1 MKDKPLVIVI
11 TLLGGAIA
19 AISCL
24 INGASLTMTLLL
36 VLISLIAFLIIGI
49 VVNKIYARIKDELE
63 SKMARERI
71 KRESEEFEREKREN
85 ELAIARANGE
95 VPPSEE
101 EKPAEVEE
109 TQEPQIDDSQ
119 NASKIGEDD

>member
-19 AISCL
+19 AVSCL
-24 INGASLTMTLLL
+24 INGASLMITLLL
-36 VLISLIAFLIIGI
+36 VLISLVAFLIIGI

-71 KRESEEFEREKREN
+71 QRESEEFEREKKEN
-85 ELAIARANGE
+85 ERAIARASGTEPTDVTNPKPE
-95 VPPSEE
+95 QQEPPAEQLSDEE
-101 EKPAEVEE
+101 EKE
-109 TQEPQIDDSQ
+109 S
-119 NASKIGEDD
+119 

>member
-24 INGASLTMTLLL
+24 INGADLFMTLLL
-36 VLISLIAFLIIGI
+36 VLISLVAFLIIGI
-49 VVNKIYARIKDELE
+49 VANKIYVRIKDELD
-63 SKMARERI
+63 SKSARERMM
-71 KRESEEFEREKREN
+71 RESEEFEREKREN

-95 VPPSEE
+95 LPPNEA
-101 EKPAEVEE
+101 EKPVAEEM
-109 TQEPQIDDSQ
+109 QEPQTMDSGDD
-119 NASKIGEDD
+119 N